1 MNLNS
6 ILSVFTPKDTKFF
19 GLLNEAAAVLY
30 KAGTLVA
37 ELFDPENNERRA
49 ELCRAIKEAELEG
62 DKVTAKIFKELNNT
76 FITPFDREDIGAL
89 ADEIDDSTDAINRVA
104 QKVFLFSP
112 EVLPASTTNM
122 ANTIKKAAN
131 EVKLACSK
139 LSNLKNLSQ
148 VRVHTKQIKNLE
160 EEADH
165 LYEDGTSQLF
175 FNKDMRTLELVKVK
189 EIIQELEKSANKIN
203 NVGKV
208 LKTITVK
215 YA

>member
-6 ILSVFTPKDTKFF
+6 ILSIFTPKETKFF
-19 GLLNEAAAVLY
+19 GLLNEAAAVLE
-30 KAGTLVA
+30 KAGGLVA
-37 ELFDPENNERRA
+37 ELFAPENNDRRA
-49 ELCRAIKEAELEG
+49 ELCKAIKDAELVG
-62 DKVTAKIFKELNNT
+62 DKVTAIIFKELNNT
-76 FITPFDREDIGAL
+76 FITPFDREDIAAL

-104 QKVFLFSP
+104 QKVYLFSP
-112 EVLPASTTNM
+112 EVLPSSTTNL
-122 ANTIKKAAN
+122 ASTVKKAAT
-131 EVKLACSK
+131 EVRLACSK
-139 LSNLKNLSQ
+139 LSNLKNLNQ
-148 VRVHTKQIKNLE
+148 VRIHAKQIKNLE

-175 FNKDMRTLELVKVK
+175 FNKDMRTIELVKVK

-203 NVGKV
+203 NVGKI